1 MIMGC
6 VIISV
11 IGWGIILSLSKFV
24 LDEKDSPSD
33 IFADCNSPAVDC
45 HRKFCLLSDD
55 LFKQLCVIDSSA
67 VPSSIGNLR
76 CWDFCDHKIQFT
88 AILKHGTPPKTYI
101 LYDNKIT
108 QQKKKFY
115 KYEKF
120 VEFFEQHN
128 LEIKQQI
135 LQHNINKDFT

>member
-1 MIMGC
+1 MIFL
-6 VIISV
+6 IISV
-11 IGWGIILSLSKFV
+11 ICFGIILFLDSLV
-24 LDEKDSPSD
+24 PDEKERTDD
-33 IFADCNSPAVDC
+33 VFADNNDPAVDC

-55 LFKQLCVIDSSA
+55 LFKQLCAIDGSA
-67 VPSSIGNLR
+67 AQDTIGNLYT
-76 CWDFCDHKIQFT
+76 WDFCDHKIQIT
-88 AILKHGTPPKTYI
+88 AILKHGKPPKTYI

-128 LEIKQQI
+128 LELKQQI
-135 LQHNINKDFT
+135 LQYNLSKDFT

>member
-1 MIMGC
+1 MIY
-6 VIISV
+6 VLISV
-11 IGWGIILSLSKFV
+11 IVWGIV
-24 LDEKDSPSD
+24 LFLGEFIYPKNERPDDV
-33 IFADCNSPAVDC
+33 FANNDDPAVDC

-55 LFKQLCVIDSSA
+55 LFKQLCAIDGSA
-67 VPSSIGNLR
+67 AHDTIGNLYT
-76 CWDFCDHKIQFT
+76 WDFCDYQIQFT

-128 LEIKQQI
+128 LELKQQI
-135 LQHNINKDFT
+135 LQYNLSKDFT

>member
-1 MIMGC
+1 MIFL
-6 VIISV
+6 IISV
-11 IGWGIILSLSKFV
+11 ICFGMILFLDRLV
-24 LDEKDSPSD
+24 PDEKERTDDVFANNNDPS
-33 IFADCNSPAVDC
+33 VDC

-55 LFKQLCVIDSSA
+55 LFKQLCAIDGSA
-67 VPSSIGNLR
+67 AQDTIGNLYT
-76 CWDFCDHKIQFT
+76 WDFCDHKIQIT

-108 QQKKKFY
+108 QQKNKFY

-128 LEIKQQI
+128 LELKQQI
-135 LQHNINKDFT
+135 LQYNLSKDFT

>member
-1 MIMGC
+1 MIFLF
-6 VIISV
+6 ISV
-11 IGWGIILSLSKFV
+11 ISFGMILFLDSLV
-24 LDEKDSPSD
+24 PDEKERTKDV
-33 IFADCNSPAVDC
+33 FADNNDPAVDC

-55 LFKQLCVIDSSA
+55 LFKQLCAIDGSA
-67 VPSSIGNLR
+67 TQDSMGNLY
-76 CWDFCDHKIQFT
+76 CWDFCDHKILFT
-88 AILKHGTPPKTYI
+88 AVLKYGTSPKTYI

-128 LEIKQQI
+128 LELKQQI
-135 LQHNINKDFT
+135 LQYNLSKDFT

>member
-1 MIMGC
+1 MIFLF
-6 VIISV
+6 ISV
-11 IGWGIILSLSKFV
+11 IVWFIILFTSEFIQPKNERTEDV
-24 LDEKDSPSD
+24 
-33 IFADCNSPAVDC
+33 FADNNDPAVDC

-55 LFKQLCVIDSSA
+55 LFKQLCAIDGSA
-67 VPSSIGNLR
+67 TQDSMGNLY
-76 CWDFCDHKIQFT
+76 CWDFCDHKILFT
-88 AILKHGTPPKTYI
+88 SVLKYGTSPKTYI

-128 LEIKQQI
+128 LELKQQI
-135 LQHNINKDFT
+135 LQYNLSKDFT

>member
-1 MIMGC
+1 MIYLF
-6 VIISV
+6 ISAIV
-11 IGWGIILSLSKFV
+11 WFIILFTSEFIQPKKERTDDV
-24 LDEKDSPSD
+24 
-33 IFADCNSPAVDC
+33 FANNNDPAVDC

-55 LFKQLCVIDSSA
+55 LFKQLCAIDGSA
-67 VPSSIGNLR
+67 EQDTIGNLYT
-76 CWDFCDHKIQFT
+76 WDFCDHKIQIT

-128 LEIKQQI
+128 LELKQQI
-135 LQHNINKDFT
+135 LQYNLSKDFT

>member
-1 MIMGC
+1 MIFL
-6 VIISV
+6 IISV
-11 IGWGIILSLSKFV
+11 ICFGLILFLDSLV
-24 LDEKDSPSD
+24 PDEKERTDD
-33 IFADCNSPAVDC
+33 VFANNNDPAVDC

-55 LFKQLCVIDSSA
+55 LFKQLCVIDGSA
-67 VPSSIGNLR
+67 SQDSMGNLYI
-76 CWDFCDHKIQFT
+76 WDFCDRKIQFT
-88 AILKHGTPPKTYI
+88 AVLKHGKPPKTYI

-128 LEIKQQI
+128 LELKQQI
-135 LQHNINKDFT
+135 LQYNLSKDFT

>member
-6 VIISV
+6 VILSIIV
-11 IGWGIILSLSKFV
+11 WGIILSLSKFL
-24 LDEKDSPSD
+24 LDEKERTDD
-33 IFADCNSPAVDC
+33 VFANNDDPAVDC

-55 LFKQLCVIDSSA
+55 LFKQLCVIDGSA
-67 VPSSIGNLR
+67 YNDTIGNLR
-76 CWDFCDHKIQFT
+76 CWDFCDHKIQIT
-88 AILKHGTPPKTYI
+88 AVLEHAPPKTYI
-101 LYDNKIT
+101 LYDNKMT

-135 LQHNINKDFT
+135 LQYNLSKDFT

>member
-1 MIMGC
+1 MIYLF
-6 VIISV
+6 ISAIV
-11 IGWGIILSLSKFV
+11 WFIILFTSEFIQPKNERTDDVFANNN
-24 LDEKDSPSD
+24 DPS
-33 IFADCNSPAVDC
+33 VDC

-55 LFKQLCVIDSSA
+55 LFKQLCVIDGSA
-67 VPSSIGNLR
+67 TQDSMGNLY
-76 CWDFCDHKIQFT
+76 CWDFCDYKIQFT
-88 AILKHGTPPKTYI
+88 AVLKHGKPPKTYI

-128 LEIKQQI
+128 LELKQQI
-135 LQHNINKDFT
+135 LQYNLSKDFT

>member
-1 MIMGC
+1 MIY
-6 VIISV
+6 VLISLIV
-11 IGWGIILSLSKFV
+11 WGIV
-24 LDEKDSPSD
+24 LFLGEFIYPKNERTNDV
-33 IFADCNSPAVDC
+33 FADNNDPAVDC

-55 LFKQLCVIDSSA
+55 LFKQLCAIDGSA
-67 VPSSIGNLR
+67 TQDSIGNLY
-76 CWDFCDHKIQFT
+76 CWDFCDRKILFT
-88 AILKHGTPPKTYI
+88 AVLKYGTSPKTYI

-128 LEIKQQI
+128 LELKQQI
-135 LQHNINKDFT
+135 LQYNLSKDFT

>member
-1 MIMGC
+1 MIFLF
-6 VIISV
+6 ISV
-11 IGWGIILSLSKFV
+11 IVWFIILFTSEFIQPKNERTEDV
-24 LDEKDSPSD
+24 
-33 IFADCNSPAVDC
+33 FADNNDPAVDC

-55 LFKQLCVIDSSA
+55 LFKQLCAIDGSA
-67 VPSSIGNLR
+67 EQDTIGNLYT
-76 CWDFCDHKIQFT
+76 WDFCDHKIQIT

-128 LEIKQQI
+128 LELKQQI
-135 LQHNINKDFT
+135 LQYNLSKDFT

>member
-1 MIMGC
+1 MIFL
-6 VIISV
+6 IISV
-11 IGWGIILSLSKFV
+11 ICFGMILFLDSLV
-24 LDEKDSPSD
+24 PDEKERTDD
-33 IFADCNSPAVDC
+33 VFANNNDPAVDC

-55 LFKQLCVIDSSA
+55 LFKQLCAIDGSA
-67 VPSSIGNLR
+67 AQDTIGNLYT
-76 CWDFCDHKIQFT
+76 WDFCDHKIQIT

-108 QQKKKFY
+108 KQKKKFY

-128 LEIKQQI
+128 LELKQQI
-135 LQHNINKDFT
+135 LQYNLSKDFT

>member
-1 MIMGC
+1 MIFL
-6 VIISV
+6 IISV
-11 IGWGIILSLSKFV
+11 ILYGIILFLND
-24 LDEKDSPSD
+24 LEPDEKERTDNFID
-33 IFADCNSPAVDC
+33 NNSPAVDC

-108 QQKKKFY
+108 KQKKKFY

>member
-1 MIMGC
+1 MIFL
-6 VIISV
+6 IISV
-11 IGWGIILSLSKFV
+11 ISFGMILFLDSLV
-24 LDEKDSPSD
+24 PDEKERTDD
-33 IFADCNSPAVDC
+33 VFANNNDPAVDC

-55 LFKQLCVIDSSA
+55 LFKQLCAIDGSA
-67 VPSSIGNLR
+67 AQDTIGNLYT
-76 CWDFCDHKIQFT
+76 WDFCDHKILFT

-128 LEIKQQI
+128 LELKQQI
-135 LQHNINKDFT
+135 LQYNLSKDFT

>member
-1 MIMGC
+1 MIIGC

-11 IGWGIILSLSKFV
+11 IVWGIIVFLSKFF
-24 LDEKDSPSD
+24 LDEKENHAD
-33 IFADCNSPAVDC
+33 IFADCNSPAVEC

-55 LFKQLCVIDSSA
+55 LFKQLCVIDGTA
-67 VPSSIGNLR
+67 TQDTIGNLY
-76 CWDFCDHKIQFT
+76 CWDFCDRKIQIT
-88 AILKHGTPPKTYI
+88 AVLERGTPPKTYI

-128 LEIKQQI
+128 IEIKQQI

>member
-1 MIMGC
+1 MIFLIMS
-6 VIISV
+6 VIIF
-11 IGWGIILSLSKFV
+11 GIILFLDNLV
-24 LDEKDSPSD
+24 PDEKERTDDVFANNNDPS
-33 IFADCNSPAVDC
+33 VDC

-55 LFKQLCVIDSSA
+55 LFKQLCVIDGSA
-67 VPSSIGNLR
+67 SQDSMGHLY
-76 CWDFCDHKIQFT
+76 CWDFCDHQIQFT
-88 AILKHGTPPKTYI
+88 AILKLGTPPKTYI

-128 LEIKQQI
+128 LELKQQI
-135 LQHNINKDFT
+135 LQYNLSKDFT

>member
-1 MIMGC
+1 MIFLF
-6 VIISV
+6 ISAIV
-11 IGWGIILSLSKFV
+11 WFIILFTSEFIQPKNERTDDV
-24 LDEKDSPSD
+24 
-33 IFADCNSPAVDC
+33 FADNNDPAVDC

-55 LFKQLCVIDSSA
+55 LFKQLCAIDGSA
-67 VPSSIGNLR
+67 TQDSMGNLY
-76 CWDFCDHKIQFT
+76 CWDFCDRKIQFT

-128 LEIKQQI
+128 LELKQQI
-135 LQHNINKDFT
+135 LQYNLSKDFT

>member
-1 MIMGC
+1 MIFL
-6 VIISV
+6 IISV
-11 IGWGIILSLSKFV
+11 ICFGMILFLDSLV
-24 LDEKDSPSD
+24 PDEKERTDD
-33 IFADCNSPAVDC
+33 VFANNNDPAVDC

-55 LFKQLCVIDSSA
+55 LFKQLCAIDGSA
-67 VPSSIGNLR
+67 AQDTIGNLYT
-76 CWDFCDHKIQFT
+76 WDFCDHKIQIT

-128 LEIKQQI
+128 LELKQQI
-135 LQHNINKDFT
+135 LQYNLSKDFT

>member
-1 MIMGC
+1 MILIC
-6 VIISV
+6 VLISV
-11 IGWGIILSLSKFV
+11 IVWSIILFLSKFF
-24 LDEKDSPSD
+24 LDEKERPDV
-33 IFADCNSPAVDC
+33 FADNNDPAVDC

-55 LFKQLCVIDSSA
+55 LFKQLCVIDGSA
-67 VPSSIGNLR
+67 AQDTIGNLYT
-76 CWDFCDHKIQFT
+76 WDFCDHQIQFT

-128 LEIKQQI
+128 LELKQQI
-135 LQHNINKDFT
+135 LQYNLSKDFT

>member
-1 MIMGC
+1 MIFL
-6 VIISV
+6 IISV
-11 IGWGIILSLSKFV
+11 ILFGVILFLDDLIPNEKENPADKFATN
-24 LDEKDSPSD
+24 L
-33 IFADCNSPAVDC
+33 AAVDC

-55 LFKQLCVIDSSA
+55 LFKQLCVIDGSA
-67 VPSSIGNLR
+67 KPVSIGNLR
-76 CWDFCDHKIQFT
+76 GWDFCDHKIQIT

-128 LEIKQQI
+128 LEIKEQI
-135 LQHNINKDFT
+135 LQYNINKDFT

>member
-1 MIMGC
+1 MIFL
-6 VIISV
+6 IISV
-11 IGWGIILSLSKFV
+11 ICFGLILFLDSLV
-24 LDEKDSPSD
+24 PDEKERTDD
-33 IFADCNSPAVDC
+33 VFANNNDPAVDC

-55 LFKQLCVIDSSA
+55 LFKQLCVIDGSA
-67 VPSSIGNLR
+67 TQDSMGNLYI
-76 CWDFCDHKIQFT
+76 WDFCDRKIQFT
-88 AILKHGTPPKTYI
+88 AVLKHGKPPKTYI

-128 LEIKQQI
+128 LELKQQI
-135 LQHNINKDFT
+135 LQYNLSKDFT

>member
-1 MIMGC
+1 MIFLIIG
-6 VIISV
+6 VISF
-11 IGWGIILSLSKFV
+11 GMILFLDSLV
-24 LDEKDSPSD
+24 PDEKERTDD
-33 IFADCNSPAVDC
+33 VFANNNDPAVDC

-55 LFKQLCVIDSSA
+55 LFKQLCAIDGSA
-67 VPSSIGNLR
+67 AQDTIGNLYT
-76 CWDFCDHKIQFT
+76 WDFCDHKILFT

-128 LEIKQQI
+128 LELKQQI
-135 LQHNINKDFT
+135 LQYNLSKDFT

>member
-1 MIMGC
+1 MIFL
-6 VIISV
+6 IISV
-11 IGWGIILSLSKFV
+11 ISFGMILFLDSLV
-24 LDEKDSPSD
+24 PDEKERTDD
-33 IFADCNSPAVDC
+33 VFANNNDPAVDC

-55 LFKQLCVIDSSA
+55 LFKQLCAIDGSA
-67 VPSSIGNLR
+67 TQDSMGNLYI
-76 CWDFCDHKIQFT
+76 WDFCDRKIQFT
-88 AILKHGTPPKTYI
+88 AVLKHGKPPKTYI

-128 LEIKQQI
+128 LELKQQI
-135 LQHNINKDFT
+135 LQYNLSKDFT

>member
-1 MIMGC
+1 MIFL
-6 VIISV
+6 IISV
-11 IGWGIILSLSKFV
+11 ISFGIILFLNNLV
-24 LDEKDSPSD
+24 PYEKERTDDVFANNNDPS
-33 IFADCNSPAVDC
+33 VDC

-55 LFKQLCVIDSSA
+55 LFKQLCAIDGSA
-67 VPSSIGNLR
+67 SQDTIGNLY
-76 CWDFCDHKIQFT
+76 CWDFCDHKIQIT

-128 LEIKQQI
+128 LELKQQI
-135 LQHNINKDFT
+135 LQYNLSKDFT

>member
-1 MIMGC
+1 MIFLF
-6 VIISV
+6 ISV
-11 IGWGIILSLSKFV
+11 IVWGIILFTSEFIQPKNKRTEDV
-24 LDEKDSPSD
+24 
-33 IFADCNSPAVDC
+33 FADNNDPAVDC

-55 LFKQLCVIDSSA
+55 LFKQLCVIDDSA
-67 VPSSIGNLR
+67 TQDSMGNLY
-76 CWDFCDHKIQFT
+76 CWDFCDHKILFT
-88 AILKHGTPPKTYI
+88 AVLKYGTSPKTYI

-128 LEIKQQI
+128 LELKQQI
-135 LQHNINKDFT
+135 LQYNLSKDFT

>member
-1 MIMGC
+1 MIFL
-6 VIISV
+6 IISV
-11 IGWGIILSLSKFV
+11 ICFGMILFLDRLV
-24 LDEKDSPSD
+24 PDEKERTDDVFANNNDPS
-33 IFADCNSPAVDC
+33 VDC

-55 LFKQLCVIDSSA
+55 LFKQLCAIDGSA
-67 VPSSIGNLR
+67 AQDTIGNLYT
-76 CWDFCDHKIQFT
+76 WDFCDHKIQIT

-128 LEIKQQI
+128 LELKQQI
-135 LQHNINKDFT
+135 LQYNLSKDFT

>member
-1 MIMGC
+1 MIYLF
-6 VIISV
+6 ISAIV
-11 IGWGIILSLSKFV
+11 WFIILFTSEFIQPKKERTDDVFANNN
-24 LDEKDSPSD
+24 DPS
-33 IFADCNSPAVDC
+33 VDC

-55 LFKQLCVIDSSA
+55 LFKQLCAIDGSA
-67 VPSSIGNLR
+67 EQDTIGNLYT
-76 CWDFCDHKIQFT
+76 WDFCDHKIQIT

-128 LEIKQQI
+128 LELKQQI
-135 LQHNINKDFT
+135 LQYNLSKDFT

>member
-1 MIMGC
+1 MIFL
-6 VIISV
+6 IISV
-11 IGWGIILSLSKFV
+11 ISFGMILFLDSLV
-24 LDEKDSPSD
+24 PDEKERTDD
-33 IFADCNSPAVDC
+33 VFANNNDPAVDC

-55 LFKQLCVIDSSA
+55 LFKQLCAIDGSA
-67 VPSSIGNLR
+67 AQDTIGNLYT
-76 CWDFCDHKIQFT
+76 WDFCDHKILFT
-88 AILKHGTPPKTYI
+88 AILKLGTPPKTYI

-128 LEIKQQI
+128 LELKQQI
-135 LQHNINKDFT
+135 LQYNLSKDFT

>member
-1 MIMGC
+1 MIFLF
-6 VIISV
+6 ISAIV
-11 IGWGIILSLSKFV
+11 WFIILFTSEFIQPKNERTDDV
-24 LDEKDSPSD
+24 
-33 IFADCNSPAVDC
+33 FANNNDPAVDC

-55 LFKQLCVIDSSA
+55 LFKQLCVIDGSA
-67 VPSSIGNLR
+67 SQDSMGNLYI
-76 CWDFCDHKIQFT
+76 WDFCDRKIQFT
-88 AILKHGTPPKTYI
+88 AVLKYGTSPKTYI

-128 LEIKQQI
+128 LELKQQI
-135 LQHNINKDFT
+135 LQYNLSKDFT

>member
-1 MIMGC
+1 MIFL
-6 VIISV
+6 ILSV
-11 IGWGIILSLSKFV
+11 ICFGIILFLDDLV
-24 LDEKDSPSD
+24 PDEKERTDNV
-33 IFADCNSPAVDC
+33 FADNNDPAVDC

-55 LFKQLCVIDSSA
+55 LFKQLCVIDGSA
-67 VPSSIGNLR
+67 SQDSMGNLY

-115 KYEKF
+115 RYEFF
-120 VEFFEQHN
+120 VDFFEQHN
-128 LEIKQQI
+128 LELKQQI
-135 LQHNINKDFT
+135 LQYNLSKDFT

>member
-1 MIMGC
+1 MILIC
-6 VIISV
+6 VLISV
-11 IGWGIILSLSKFV
+11 IVWGIILFLSKFF
-24 LDEKDSPSD
+24 LDEKERTNNV
-33 IFADCNSPAVDC
+33 FADNNDPAVDC

-55 LFKQLCVIDSSA
+55 LFKQLCVIDGSA
-67 VPSSIGNLR
+67 FNDSIGNLY
-76 CWDFCDHKIQFT
+76 CWDFCDHKILFT

-128 LEIKQQI
+128 IELKQQI
-135 LQHNINKDFT
+135 LQYNLSKDFT

>member
-1 MIMGC
+1 MIFL
-6 VIISV
+6 IISV
-11 IGWGIILSLSKFV
+11 ICFGLILFLDSLV
-24 LDEKDSPSD
+24 PDEKERTDD
-33 IFADCNSPAVDC
+33 VFANNNDPAVDC

-55 LFKQLCVIDSSA
+55 LFKQLCAIDGSA
-67 VPSSIGNLR
+67 TQDSMGNLY
-76 CWDFCDHKIQFT
+76 CWDFCDHKIQIT

-128 LEIKQQI
+128 LELKQQI
-135 LQHNINKDFT
+135 LQYNLSKDFT

>member
-1 MIMGC
+1 MIFL
-6 VIISV
+6 IISV
-11 IGWGIILSLSKFV
+11 ICFGLILFLDSLV
-24 LDEKDSPSD
+24 PDEKERTDD
-33 IFADCNSPAVDC
+33 VFANNNDPAVDC

-55 LFKQLCVIDSSA
+55 LFKQLCAIDGSA
-67 VPSSIGNLR
+67 TQDSMGNLYI
-76 CWDFCDHKIQFT
+76 WDFCDRKIQFT
-88 AILKHGTPPKTYI
+88 AVLKHGKPPKTYI

-128 LEIKQQI
+128 LELKQQI
-135 LQHNINKDFT
+135 LQYNLSKDFT

>member
-1 MIMGC
+1 MIFLF
-6 VIISV
+6 ISAIV
-11 IGWGIILSLSKFV
+11 WFIILFTSEFIQPKNERTDDV
-24 LDEKDSPSD
+24 
-33 IFADCNSPAVDC
+33 FANNNDPAVDC

-55 LFKQLCVIDSSA
+55 LFKQLCVIDGSA
-67 VPSSIGNLR
+67 TQDSMGNLYI
-76 CWDFCDHKIQFT
+76 WDFCDRKIQFT
-88 AILKHGTPPKTYI
+88 AVLKHGKPPKTYI

-128 LEIKQQI
+128 LELKQQI
-135 LQHNINKDFT
+135 LQYNLSKDFT

>member
-1 MIMGC
+1 MIFL
-6 VIISV
+6 IISV
-11 IGWGIILSLSKFV
+11 VLFGIILF
-24 LDEKDSPSD
+24 LDDLIPYEKERTNDV
-33 IFADCNSPAVDC
+33 FANNDDPAVDC

-55 LFKQLCVIDSSA
+55 LFKQLCAIDGSA
-67 VPSSIGNLR
+67 AQDTIGNLYT
-76 CWDFCDHKIQFT
+76 WDFCDHKIQIT

-128 LEIKQQI
+128 LELKQQI
-135 LQHNINKDFT
+135 LQYNLSKDFT